1 MGKLKSK
8 DIMTAI
14 CMIAAMMT
22 SVIIICTFLTTYQF
36 VYVGQ
41 MFNSY
46 YMLQIGVCI
55 TMGLWGIRFLL
66 YHKGKE
72 RYIYFSI
79 CTIISVALIF
89 FIINL
94 VK

>member
-1 MGKLKSK
+1 MGKMKSK
-8 DIMTAI
+8 DIMTTI
-14 CMIAAMMT
+14 CMIAAMVT

-36 VYVGQ
+36 IYVGQ

-55 TMGLWGIRFLL
+55 TMILWGFRFLL

-72 RYIYFSI
+72 RYIYFII
-79 CTIISVALIF
+79 CTTIAVSLIF

>member
-1 MGKLKSK
+1 MGKAKSK

-14 CMIAAMMT
+14 CMVAAMVT

-36 VYVGQ
+36 IYVGQ

-55 TMGLWGIRFLL
+55 TMILWGVRFLL

-72 RYIYFSI
+72 RYIYFMI
-79 CTIISVALIF
+79 CIAIVISLIF

>member
-14 CMIAAMMT
+14 CMVAAMVT
-22 SVIIICTFLTTYQF
+22 SGIIICTFLTTYQF
-36 VYVGQ
+36 IYVGQ

-46 YMLQIGVCI
+46 YILQIGICI
-55 TMGLWGIRFLL
+55 TMILWGIRFLL
-66 YHKGKE
+66 YHRGKE
-72 RYIYFSI
+72 RYIYFMI
-79 CTIISVALIF
+79 CITIAVSFIF

>member
-1 MGKLKSK
+1 MGKIKSK

-14 CMIAAMMT
+14 CMTSAMIT
-22 SVIIICTFLTTYQF
+22 SGIIICTFLTIYQF
-36 VYVGQ
+36 FYVGQ

-46 YMLQIGVCI
+46 YALQIAVCI
-55 TMGLWGIRFLL
+55 TMMLWGIRFLL

-72 RYIYFSI
+72 RFIYFLICIAISI
-79 CTIISVALIF
+79 SLMF

>member
-14 CMIAAMMT
+14 CITAAMIT

-36 VYVGQ
+36 FYVGQ

-46 YMLQIGVCI
+46 YMLQIGVCM
-55 TMGLWGIRFLL
+55 TMALWGIRFLL
-66 YHKGKE
+66 YHKGRE
-72 RYIYFSI
+72 RCIYFLI
-79 CTIISVALIF
+79 CITISVSLLF